1 MYVHV
6 NLLVFDRFLLPV
18 IALLNPACRVFVVV
32 IHPCFHI
39 FFFFFFLLFSL
50 LRPPS
55 SSLVRCSL
63 DLSFV
68 ELSPGSEIPGR
79 VCVRVRACVRACV
92 CVWGGGGGG
101 WGLTYTITFIINYT
115 AAVKE
120 SLCLILKARR
130 GGFQCRFYICTCF
143 EIDNKI
149 ILYCP

>member
-39 FFFFFFLLFSL
+39 LFFFFSSFFS
-50 LRPPS
+50 PSTSS

-79 VCVRVRACVRACV
+79 VCVCVRACV
-92 CVWGGGGGG
+92 CVCGGGGGG
-101 WGLTYTITFIINYT
+101 G
-115 AAVKE
+115 AGA
-120 SLCLILKARR
+120 
-130 GGFQCRFYICTCF
+130 
-143 EIDNKI
+143 
-149 ILYCP
+149 